1 MANNNNTFVKAFL
14 PGLVIGLIV
23 GGIAGAVLPELF
35 TPSKLPD
42 HAPGTGGV
50 NINRDAND
58 PGLGDREFE
67 GEPMPDLNL
76 PEGEIPGQVP
86 TQPDEDD
93 GADGG

>member
-1 MANNNNTFVKAFL
+1 MANNNNSFVKAFL

-35 TPSKLPD
+35 TPTKLPSNTK
-42 HAPGTGGV
+42 GSGGAT
-50 NINRDAND
+50 INRDAND

-76 PEGEIPGQVP
+76 PEGEVPDQVP
-86 TQPDEDD
+86 TEPDGD
-93 GADGG
+93 GTSDGG